1 MKAAP
6 IVLAKIS
13 KIARFFLL
21 VLFFTIGLLY
31 IVFRSRPVQTWLVSK
46 ATSFLSEELGTK
58 VRVGAVDIE
67 FFNTA
72 VLEDIYIE
80 DQKQDTLFYFRK
92 LKLDYNTYDKAK
104 RIIQLN
110 YVGIEGGKILF
121 GEHKG
126 DSVNNYEFFI
136 DYFKGGPRD
145 PKKPKIIWTISS
157 KVVEIERTRFDF
169 FQENDPKPDFMD
181 FDYNHMSYTGIEARL
196 TDFSLIDDSLHFFT
210 EHIETS
216 ESCGFRVEHMEADT
230 KIHEGGIEFEKLR
243 LLTPNSQI
251 ADKFAMK
258 TLDWKDYNHFNDKV
272 KMEANLKNSRIST
285 KDLAYFSNNLK
296 VYKTLI
302 QISGYGE
309 GFLTR
314 LKGKST
320 KLKMFDE
327 TEFEGDWTMTGL
339 PSFENTILDFDV
351 KSFKTDY
358 GDLMK
363 LSLNNIPENFRSL
376 GNIQYKGMFS
386 GFYNDFITYGTIET
400 SIGKFESDVNIK
412 YKEGLDKAK
421 YSGFLKTDYFKIRDF
436 MPESQIDDIAFNL
449 NIKGEGMSR
458 STYQVE
464 VDGAI
469 DQLGFLGY
477 HYKNIKA
484 KGIVS
489 QESYQGS
496 AEIRDENL
504 DMDFDGQFLSDR
516 PAPVASCKAVI
527 RHSNL
532 ATFGFDTTEQNIT
545 GTFYL
550 DFIGKDLDNAKGS
563 IKGVDVVITRNG
575 ESVEIP
581 DIVLSADEMG
591 EKKRLM
597 LSSEVVDAQITGQF
611 TLKQID
617 ISLLDLLH
625 TLIPAYFKQP
635 KENLPNEDFFFSFN
649 LKQPYS
655 ITSLYIPELSIEPF
669 SGEGYYRS
677 SDQTL
682 DFETRNDEIKYNKI
696 ELKGLYIK
704 AEKKKNSDLKLSI
717 NLNELTDDQYLHI
730 QGLKVKANAFGNKV
744 DFDVNGLDTGYK
756 INMAALGRVVFVKDS
771 IFLQMSNVDL
781 NIDNH
786 LWELDSNAICMI
798 SGDYLQLDKFHFS
811 NEEQQI
817 SLNGEFGDNTSNYMD
832 FNVYNFALKTINFFT
847 RKAGVPELGGISHGK
862 ISYKVLDG
870 IGKYS
875 SNLRIKD
882 FKVGNDTLGDLSLF
896 TGNQALTS
904 KQHFKVYVDKG
915 LLDSLNVEGDIDFA
929 SKTNNLNLYAKL
941 PPSEIRVFEPFLSG
955 VFKNMKGQIMTKD
968 SLHIRGKFSDP
979 VVEGEVLV
987 KNADFLVDYLNVPVR
1002 FNARIQSE
1010 KNLITILPF
1019 VLHDDKGHVGN
1030 AKGYLFH
1037 KSFDDFKFNLNLWG
1051 LESFH
1056 VLNTNKQDN
1065 DLFYGQGYATGNASF
1080 NGPFDNLEIKINA
1093 RTEKGTKF
1101 ILPIS
1106 EGDAS
1111 GFPSYVHFKTNKKR
1125 VKKEDQE
1132 FPIKSLIMDIEAT
1145 PDAEVEIIFDE
1156 TLGDK
1161 ISGTGSGNI
1170 KMEMNKSA
1178 DFYMFGTYTVKTGR
1192 YLFTAFDLYNKPFQ
1206 IRPGGTITW
1215 YGDPLDAKLDIS
1227 AFYTVNAD
1235 PSPLMA
1241 AVSFNNS
1248 TANTPTTGQLITAE
1262 SELYLK
1268 GNLFTPEV
1276 TFGLNFPKLMES
1288 GNASSSLSSIISRV
1302 KSDKEE
1308 VNRQVFSLLIMR
1320 KFLTPTFAQI
1330 DNTNTNAGSSALSSA
1345 GSDLLSSQLSNWLN
1359 TIDPNWRV
1367 NVIYKNGSL
1376 TLPAEYGIILSSKFF
1391 DDKLSFDGS
1400 YSSYSIYPNINLEY
1414 KVTKKGNIR
1423 VKAYTR
1429 SSFNQVITTSL
1440 STPITT
1446 SGVGIVY
1453 TKDFNV
1459 FSWFKK
1465 KKKKKK
1471 G

>member
-1 MKAAP
+1 M
-6 IVLAKIS
+6 LAKIS

-31 IVFRSRPVQTWLVSK
+31 IVFRSAPVQSWLAGK
-46 ATSFLSEELGTK
+46 ATDFLSQELGTK
-58 VRVGAVDIE
+58 VRIGAVDIE

-80 DQKQDTLFYFRK
+80 DQSKDTLFYFRK
-92 LKLDYNTYDKAK
+92 LKIDYNTYDKNK
-104 RIIQLN
+104 RIIFLN

-136 DYFKGGPRD
+136 EYFQGGPRD
-145 PKKPKIIWTISS
+145 PNKPKIIWTVKS
-157 KVVEIERTRFDF
+157 KVVEIERTRFDY
-169 FQENDPKPDFMD
+169 FQDNDPKPDFMD

-196 TDFSLIDDSLHFFT
+196 TDFNLIDDSLHFFT

-216 ESCGFRVEHMEADT
+216 ESSGFRVEHLEADT
-230 KIHEGGIEFEKLR
+230 RIHEGGIEFDQLR
-243 LLTPNSQI
+243 LLTPSSQI
-251 ADKFAMK
+251 MDRFAMK
-258 TLDWKDYNHFNDKV
+258 TLDWKDYNDFNNKV
-272 KMEANLKNSRIST
+272 RMEASLINTRIST
-285 KDLAYFSNNLK
+285 KDLAFFTNNLK
-296 VYKTLI
+296 DYKTLI
-302 QISGYGE
+302 QISGEGE

-314 LKGKST
+314 LKGRST
-320 KLKMFDE
+320 KLKVFDK
-327 TEFEGDWTMTGL
+327 TEFDGDWTMTGL
-339 PSFENTILDFDV
+339 PDFENTILDFDV

-358 GDLMK
+358 NDLMK
-363 LSLNNIPENFRSL
+363 ISLNNIPSNFKSL
-376 GNIQYKGMFS
+376 GNLKFKGMFS
-386 GFYNDFITYGTIET
+386 GFYNDFITYGSIET

-412 YKEGLDKAK
+412 YKEGLDKAQ
-421 YSGFLKTDYFKIRDF
+421 YSGFLKTDYFKIHDF

-458 STYQVE
+458 NTYQVE
-464 VDGAI
+464 VDGTIA
-469 DQLGFLGY
+469 QLGFLGY
-477 HYKNIKA
+477 HYKNITA

-489 QESYQGS
+489 QASYQGS

-504 DMDFDGQFLSDR
+504 DMDFNGQFLSDL

-532 ATFGFDTTEQNIT
+532 ATFGFDTTEQNVT

-563 IKGVDVVITRNG
+563 ISGKDVVIRRNG
-575 ESVEIP
+575 KTVEIP
-581 DIVLSADEMG
+581 DIRLSADETG
-591 EKKRLM
+591 SNKRL
-597 LSSEVVDAQITGQF
+597 LLNSEVVDAQISGQF

-617 ISLLDLLH
+617 VSLLHLMH
-625 TLIPAYFKQP
+625 NLIPAYFKAP
-635 KENLPNEDFFFSFN
+635 KDNLPNEDFFFSFN
-649 LKQPYS
+649 LKDPYA
-655 ITSLYIPELSIEPF
+655 ITSLYIPNLRLEPF
-669 SGEGYYRS
+669 NGEGYYRS
-677 SDQTL
+677 SDQSL
-682 DFETRNDEIKYNKI
+682 DFETRNDEIKYDNI
-696 ELKGLYIK
+696 ELHGLYIK
-704 AEKKKNSDLKLSI
+704 AEKKKNSDLQLTL
-717 NLNELTDDQYLHI
+717 NLNQLTDDKYLHI

-744 DFDVNGLDTGYK
+744 DFDVHGQDTSYK
-756 INMAALGRVVFVKDS
+756 IGVEAIGNIVFVKDS
-771 IFLQMSNVDL
+771 IFIQMSNVDMK
-781 NIDNH
+781 IEDN
-786 LWELDSNAICMI
+786 LWELDSNALCMI
-798 SGDYLQLDKFHFS
+798 SGNYLQLDKFHFS
-811 NEEQQI
+811 NREQQI
-817 SLNGEFGDNTSNYMD
+817 ALNGEFGDNSSNYMD
-832 FNVYNFALKTINFFT
+832 FDVYNFALKTVNYFT
-847 RKAGVPELGGISHGK
+847 KSAGIPELGGLSHGK
-862 ISYKVLDG
+862 ISYRVIDG
-870 IGKYS
+870 IGKYT
-875 SNLRIKD
+875 SNLKIED
-882 FKVGNDTLGDLSLF
+882 FQIGKDTLGDLSLY
-896 TGNQALTS
+896 TGNQTLSS

-941 PPSEIRVFEPFLSG
+941 PPSELRVFEPFLSG
-955 VFKNMKGQIMTKD
+955 VFKHMKGTIMTRD
-968 SLHIRGKFSDP
+968 SLHIKGAFSDP
-979 VVEGEVLV
+979 IVEGEIQIKQAELV
-987 KNADFLVDYLNVPVR
+987 VDYLNVPIS

-1019 VLHDDKGHVGN
+1019 VVHDDKGHAGN

-1037 KSFDDFKFNLNLWG
+1037 KSFDDFKFNLNIWG
-1051 LESFH
+1051 LDNFH
-1056 VLNTNKQDN
+1056 VLNTGKQDN
-1065 DLFYGQGYATGNASF
+1065 DLLYGQGYASGNASF
-1080 NGPFDNLEIKINA
+1080 NGPFDDLEIKINA
-1093 RTEKGTKF
+1093 KTETGTKF

-1111 GFPSYVHFKTNKKR
+1111 GFPSYVHFKSNKKR
-1125 VKKEDQE
+1125 LKKDEQS
-1132 FPIKSLIMDIEAT
+1132 FPIKSLVMDIEAT

-1178 DFYMFGTYTVKTGR
+1178 DFYMFGTYTVKTGK

-1235 PSPLMA
+1235 PAPLMA
-1241 AVSFNNS
+1241 AVTFSNAA
-1248 TANTPTTGQLITAE
+1248 ANTPTTGQMITAE

-1288 GNASSSLSSIISRV
+1288 GNASSSLASIISRV

-1320 KFLTPTFAQI
+1320 RFLTPTFAQI
-1330 DNTNTNAGSSALSSA
+1330 DNTNANANAGSSALSSA

-1359 TIDPNWRV
+1359 SIDPNWRV

-1376 TLPAEYGIILSSKFF
+1376 TLPPEYGIILSSKFF

-1414 KVTKKGNIR
+1414 KVTKKGNVR

-1429 SSFNQVITTSL
+1429 SSFNQVNTTSL
-1440 STPITT
+1440 NTPITT

-1459 FSWFKK
+1459 FRWFKK

-1471 G
+1471 